1 GVRPAQGTGAFGW
14 EPSHGRPRANSGR
27 LSPRLPRARN
37 DRAPAEVVRLKLHPA
52 LLDLL
57 ARQVADVPLA
67 APTPAHILDDWASA
81 LARAPLVADM
91 LAESPGAV
99 GRDALARAM
108 TWHRARQEELSAW
121 TAGEPG
127 VEPALDTEDD
137 AILLRLW
144 QLRMGA
150 LAASD
155 GRPLRYRHIVIDE

>member
-57 ARQVADVPLA
+57 ARQVADVPRD

-81 LARAPLVADM
+81 LARAPLIA
-91 LAESPGAV
+91 
-99 GRDALARAM
+99 DALAQNPRAVSGDALPRAM
-108 TWHRARQEELSAW
+108 TWHRARHEELA
-121 TAGEPG
+121 
-127 VEPALDTEDD
+127 
-137 AILLRLW
+137 
-144 QLRMGA
+144 
-150 LAASD
+150 
-155 GRPLRYRHIVIDE
+155 